1 MSDYIPPYP
10 PRHAHEISPWRRI
23 AMARENLLS
32 AFEDGLYELDFV
44 TRKIGFKHF
53 FLCNSPETIQAAFGT
68 AASTFERKGPTQ
80 RQMLRPILGDGLFV
94 SEAETWRK
102 RRRMVAPVIH
112 LNRLS
117 EFAPFMT
124 EAALEMAGRWGEKQD
139 GATTDVLRDMAQ
151 LTAEIICRTIFG
163 GALGRE
169 RGRDVVESF
178 SAFQRSVSQV
188 DIPSLFGL
196 PDWFPRFR
204 TPAEFRAIRGVHR
217 VVDSVIA
224 DYRKRPD
231 GGGAIGKLMDAR
243 DETTGE
249 KLDAKALRNEA
260 VVIFLAGH
268 ETTASTL
275 AFALY
280 ILSQATDA
288 EARLHVEL
296 DAVLGDRA
304 PTLADVPKLPFTQ
317 AIIEETLRLY
327 PPIPILGR
335 EAMVDDKIA
344 GHKIPKGSLL
354 FVVPWLVHR
363 NRKLWDKPDHFIP
376 ERFLPGNPAPSKWTY
391 LPFSMGPRICA
402 GMAFGLT
409 EAILCLA
416 TLAQQ
421 FKLRLSEGHKM
432 EPICRVSLRPG
443 EELPMTLHR
452 RRPPPKPGDAPSPTA
467 LKCPVAHA

>member
-169 RGRDVVESF
+169 
-178 SAFQRSVSQV
+178 
-188 DIPSLFGL
+188 
-196 PDWFPRFR
+196 
-204 TPAEFRAIRGVHR
+204 
-217 VVDSVIA
+217 
-224 DYRKRPD
+224 
-231 GGGAIGKLMDAR
+231 
-243 DETTGE
+243 
-249 KLDAKALRNEA
+249 
-260 VVIFLAGH
+260 
-268 ETTASTL
+268 
-275 AFALY
+275 
-280 ILSQATDA
+280 
-288 EARLHVEL
+288 
-296 DAVLGDRA
+296 
-304 PTLADVPKLPFTQ
+304 
-317 AIIEETLRLY
+317 
-327 PPIPILGR
+327 
-335 EAMVDDKIA
+335 AMVDDKIA